1 MEGVDSLYTAEASAQ
16 ETPQQDA
23 GYQMATIGTVESDG
37 VTLIF
42 DGEESPSEKH
52 YKVNAGA
59 QLAAGQRVLVQAVA
73 GSYVVLCAVGAP
85 SSGGSGIPAGGTD
98 GQLLAKDGATDYKLK
113 WVDSPGQHV
122 PSGGTDGQVLLKDG
136 ATNYKLK
143 WGDAPKNYI
152 PSGGT
157 DGQLLAKNGRTEYS
171 LKWTDAAKNYIP
183 TGGSNGQMLVKSGA
197 TDYAL
202 KWADAPSNP
211 LPTGGTNGQ
220 VLTKNGSTDYS
231 VKWATLS
238 PTVAALT
245 SGNNKLTLS
254 TKTLTPS
261 ATGFAIGT
269 SSYQVELHSNSVRL
283 YYSSYKYC
291 TLTCTSAGKLAVNGT
306 AIN

>member
-23 GYQMATIGTVESDG
+23 SYQMATIGMVESDG

-98 GQLLAKDGATDYKLK
+98 GQLLAKDGSNDYALK
-113 WVDSPGQHV
+113 WVNAPQQYV
-122 PSGGTDGQVLLKDG
+122 PSGGTTGQMLVKSSNV
-136 ATNYKLK
+136 NYALE
-143 WGDAPKNYI
+143 WADAPKNYI
-152 PSGGT
+152 PTGGT
-157 DGQLLAKNGRTEYS
+157 DGQMLVKNSTVAYALR
-171 LKWTDAAKNYIP
+171 WADAPSNYIP
-183 TGGSNGQMLVKSGA
+183 TGGTDGQMLVKNGSTA
-197 TDYAL
+197 YAL

-211 LPTGGTNGQ
+211 LPSGGTDGQ
-220 VLTKNGSTDYS
+220 VLTKNGSTNYA
-231 VKWATLS
+231 VKWATIS
-238 PTVAALT
+238 PKVAALT
-245 SGNNKLTLS
+245 SGSNTLTLS

>member
-1 MEGVDSLYTAEASAQ
+1 MEGVDSLYTAEAPAQ

-23 GYQMATIGTVESDG
+23 GYQMATIGTVEPDG

-42 DGEESPSEKH
+42 DGEGSPSEKH

-59 QLAAGQRVLVQAVA
+59 QLAAGQRVLALTVA

-98 GQLLAKDGATDYKLK
+98 GQ
-113 WVDSPGQHV
+113 
-122 PSGGTDGQVLLKDG
+122 
-136 ATNYKLK
+136 
-143 WGDAPKNYI
+143 
-152 PSGGT
+152 
-157 DGQLLAKNGRTEYS
+157 
-171 LKWTDAAKNYIP
+171 
-183 TGGSNGQMLVKSGA
+183 MLVKNGSTA
-197 TDYAL
+197 YAL

-211 LPTGGTNGQ
+211 LPTGGTDGQ
-220 VLTKNGSTDYS
+220 VLTKNGSTNYA
-231 VKWATLS
+231 VKWATIS
-238 PTVAALT
+238 PKVAALT
-245 SGNNKLTLS
+245 SGSNTLTLS
-254 TKTLTPS
+254 SKTLTPS
-261 ATGFAIGT
+261 TTGFAIGT

>member
-1 MEGVDSLYTAEASAQ
+1 MEGVDSLYTAEESAQ
-16 ETPQQDA
+16 ETAQQDA

-98 GQLLAKDGATDYKLK
+98 GQVLAKDGSTDYALK
-113 WVDSPGQHV
+113 WVNAPQKYV
-122 PSGGTDGQVLLKDG
+122 PNGGTTGQMLAKSSNADYALEW
-136 ATNYKLK
+136 A
-143 WGDAPKNYI
+143 DAP
-152 PSGGT
+152 
-157 DGQLLAKNGRTEYS
+157 E
-171 LKWTDAAKNYIP
+171 NYIP
-183 TGGSNGQMLVKSGA
+183 TGGTDGQMLVKNSTVAYALRWADAPKNYVPTGGTDGQMLVKNGA
-197 TDYAL
+197 TVYAL

-211 LPTGGTNGQ
+211 LPTGGTDGQ
-220 VLTKNGSTDYS
+220 VLTKNGSTNYA
-231 VKWATLS
+231 VKWATVS

-245 SGNNKLTLS
+245 SGSNKLTLA

-269 SSYQVELHSNSVRL
+269 SSYQVALHSNSVRL

-291 TLTCTSAGKLAVNGT
+291 TLTCTSAGKLAVDGT

>member
-16 ETPQQDA
+16 DTPQQDA

-98 GQLLAKDGATDYKLK
+98 GQLLAKDGSGDYALK
-113 WVDSPGQHV
+113 WVNAPQQYV
-122 PSGGTDGQVLLKDG
+122 PSGGTTGQMLVKASNVSYALAWTDPPKNYIPTGGTDGQVL
-136 ATNYKLK
+136 
-143 WGDAPKNYI
+143 
-152 PSGGT
+152 
-157 DGQLLAKNGRTEYS
+157 
-171 LKWTDAAKNYIP
+171 
-183 TGGSNGQMLVKSGA
+183 
-197 TDYAL
+197 
-202 KWADAPSNP
+202 
-211 LPTGGTNGQ
+211 
-220 VLTKNGSTDYS
+220 TKNGLTNYA
-231 VKWATLS
+231 VKWATIS
-238 PTVAALT
+238 PKVAALT
-245 SGNNKLTLS
+245 SGSNTLTLS
-254 TKTLTPS
+254 SKTLTPS

-269 SSYQVELHSNSVRL
+269 SSYQVALHSNSVRL